1 MIEKNGGKSSGK
13 APCKVVP
20 LINKKDFIDEEKHRL
35 SKRANEMIISLEE
48 LYHDLEELDK
58 RLEAACGNQ

>member
-20 LINKKDFIDEEKHRL
+20 LINKKDFIDEEKHHHR
-35 SKRANEMIISLEE
+35 KRPNELVIGLEE